1 MFLIL
6 MVVTLEN
13 ILANTFYKE
22 AAQAGPSR
30 TRPREA
36 LIRAARAILRS

>member
-22 AAQAGPSR
+22 APGGQEVC
-30 TRPREA
+30 EA
-36 LIRAARAILRS
+36 VAA